1 MTKQRASQS
10 KKWQPDP
17 DRDTLAFQFLSL
29 GRALLDVLNEEPE
42 REQECIARMRTAI
55 AEESEGLK
63 ELPPLEGLL
72 PLTAFTLSDEEMVF
86 FGAMEEEDG
95 YVLAAQTENFN
106 IMVSLVYDS
115 EREDVVGGCIL
126 DFTGDALDAAHWA
139 AELSEAIDYGDIDP
153 FGPFDEDEDEEEEP
167 EGGENS
173 GRRPEKR

>member
-1 MTKQRASQS
+1 MKKQRANQAR
-10 KKWQPDP
+10 KWQPDP

-29 GRALLDVLNEEPE
+29 GRALLDVLNEEPD
-42 REQECIARMRTAI
+42 REEECIARMRAAL

-63 ELPPLEGLL
+63 DLPPLEGLA
-72 PLTAFTLSDEEMVF
+72 PLTAFTLSEEEMVF

-95 YVLAAQTENFN
+95 YVLAAQTEGFN

-126 DFTGDALDAAHWA
+126 DFSGDALDAAHWA
-139 AELSEAIDYGDIDP
+139 AEVAEAIDYGDIDP
-153 FGPFDEDEDEEEEP
+153 FGPFDEEDEEEP
-167 EGGENS
+167 EGEEDS